1 MKKIFLSVA
10 TAIVTRFILKVVD
23 RIKHPEELRKEFEK
37 AEYYRKKLEADRMRR
52 LDPKVNVRFESTP
65 RSPDA
70 WLGSIDTVGEFAA
83 QYKENIP
90 PPKEPCDHAALRPC
104 SDLGLRAWGGDCNG
118 SAMGVAR

>member
-70 WLGSIDTVGEFAA
+70 WMANIGTVGELAA
-83 QYKENIP
+83 QYKGIP
-90 PPKEPCDHAALRPC
+90 EPKEPCDGAALRQATIGC
-104 SDLGLRAWGGDCNG
+104 AMGSCNG
-118 SAMGVAR
+118 R